1 MTIEDTLLS
10 IDTTLKAL
18 LASAQS
24 GAQMAAT
31 TETAGEATARR
42 KRRTKEEIA
51 ADEAAEATAKQAAG
65 AALTQAAAPATDAP
79 RYWVNSVDG
88 SVYAQLAGMADPT
101 DMNFKIETHAYY
113 LEKLAAAKNAQPAAT
128 APATASTAPS
138 ATAQPATASAATSG
152 ATTWDDAVSAL
163 KALAM
168 NPAHGNTAVLAV
180 IKQIDPAAANVPA
193 LKALGKNAEIVAAVN
208 TLLNPAA
215 GADPLF
221 G

>member
-51 ADEAAEATAKQAAG
+51 ADEAAEAATKQ
-65 AALTQAAAPATDAP
+65 AALTQAAAPAADAP
-79 RYWVNSVDG
+79 RYWVNNVDG
-88 SVYAQLAGMADPT
+88 SVYAQLAGMPDPT

-128 APATASTAPS
+128 AHATARTAPS

-152 ATTWDDAVSAL
+152 AATWDDAVSAL

-168 NPAHGNTAVLAV
+168 NPAHGNTAVMAV
-180 IKQIDPAAANVPA
+180 IKQIDPTAVNVPA
-193 LKALGKNAEIVAAVN
+193 LKALDKNAEIVAAVN
-208 TLLNPAA
+208 AILAPVV
-215 GADPLF
+215 ADPLF